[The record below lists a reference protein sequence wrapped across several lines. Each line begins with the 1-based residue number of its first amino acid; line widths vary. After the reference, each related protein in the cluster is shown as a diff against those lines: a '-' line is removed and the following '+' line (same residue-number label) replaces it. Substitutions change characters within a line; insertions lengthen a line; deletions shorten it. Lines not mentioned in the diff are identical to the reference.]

1 MLLLL
6 CLVAFPFGFD
16 VVVDCHILFVDW
28 VLLVWGGGGGDSCRQ
43 LKAETKSQIHLLRF
57 TQTNNR
63 RLHAQNRSGTRR
75 CVHVTSD

>member
-28 VLLVWGGGGGDSCRQ
+28 VLVVWGEIR
-43 LKAETKSQIHLLRF
+43 AE
-57 TQTNNR
+57 N
-63 RLHAQNRSGTRR
+63 
-75 CVHVTSD
+75 